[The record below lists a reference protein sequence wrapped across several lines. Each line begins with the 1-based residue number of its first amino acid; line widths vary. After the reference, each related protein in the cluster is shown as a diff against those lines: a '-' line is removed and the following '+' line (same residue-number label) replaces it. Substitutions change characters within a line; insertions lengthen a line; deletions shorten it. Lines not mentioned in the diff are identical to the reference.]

1 MVPTHT
7 VHVEGGASGFH
18 RADGRAIKE
27 RIIIMANDIS
37 NDTSS
42 EVARNGNTH
51 ERIERT
57 ATRFKEGTS
66 SAVSGA
72 KQKFDAAADH
82 VESGLHRAT
91 DASARGAER
100 AADKAGEWRDRGA
113 ELASRARDRAD
124 DALGNVRDFVR
135 EKPVQ
140 SVAIALAAGWLL
152 GRLQIG
158 RAHV

>member
-1 MVPTHT
+1 M
-7 VHVEGGASGFH
+7 
-18 RADGRAIKE
+18 
-27 RIIIMANDIS
+27 NQDIS
-37 NDTSS
+37 NDQ
-42 EVARNGNTH
+42 ARNTGAH

-72 KQKFDAAADH
+72 KEKFDAAADK

-100 AADKAGEWRDRGA
+100 AAEKAGEWRDRGA
-113 ELASRARDRAD
+113 ELASHARDRAD
-124 DALGNVRDFVR
+124 DALDNVRDFVR

-152 GRLQIG
+152 GRLLG
-158 RAHV
+158 PRR

>member
-1 MVPTHT
+1 
-7 VHVEGGASGFH
+7 
-18 RADGRAIKE
+18 
-27 RIIIMANDIS
+27 MANEIG
-37 NDTSS
+37 NETG
-42 EVARNGNTH
+42 RNGNPH

-72 KQKFDAAADH
+72 KEKFDAAADR

-100 AADKAGEWRDRGA
+100 AADKAGEWRDRGS

-124 DALGNVRDFVR
+124 DALGTVRDFVR
-135 EKPVQ
+135 ETPVQ
-140 SVAIALAAGWLL
+140 SGAIALAAGWLI
-152 GRLQIG
+152 GRLLG
-158 RAHV
+158 PRR

>member
-1 MVPTHT
+1 
-7 VHVEGGASGFH
+7 
-18 RADGRAIKE
+18 
-27 RIIIMANDIS
+27 MANET
-37 NDTSS
+37 TS
-42 EVARNGNTH
+42 ETGRNGNNH

-57 ATRFKEGTS
+57 ATRVKEGTS
-66 SAVSGA
+66 NAVSGA
-72 KQKFDAAADH
+72 KEKFDAAADR

-124 DALGNVRDFVR
+124 DALDNVRDFVR

-140 SVAIALAAGWLL
+140 SVAIALAAGWLI
-152 GRLQIG
+152 GRLLG
-158 RAHV
+158 SRR

>member
-1 MVPTHT
+1 
-7 VHVEGGASGFH
+7 
-18 RADGRAIKE
+18 
-27 RIIIMANDIS
+27 MANDIS
-37 NDTSS
+37 S
-42 EVARNGNTH
+42 EAGRNGNTH

-66 SAVSGA
+66 HAVSGA
-72 KQKFDAAADH
+72 KEKFEAAADR

-113 ELASRARDRAD
+113 ELAADARDRAD
-124 DALGNVRDFVR
+124 AALDSVRNFVR

-140 SVAIALAAGWLL
+140 SVAIALAAGWLI
-152 GRLQIG
+152 GRLLG
-158 RAHV
+158 PRR

>member
-1 MVPTHT
+1 M
-7 VHVEGGASGFH
+7 SQ
-18 RADGRAIKE
+18 
-27 RIIIMANDIS
+27 DIS
-37 NDTSS
+37 N
-42 EVARNGNTH
+42 EPVRNAGTH

-57 ATRFKEGTS
+57 ATRVKEGTTN
-66 SAVSGA
+66 AVSGA
-72 KQKFDAAADH
+72 KEKFGAAADH

-100 AADKAGEWRDRGA
+100 AADKASEWRDRGA

-124 DALGNVRDFVR
+124 DAMDNVRDFVR

-152 GRLQIG
+152 GRLLG
-158 RAHV
+158 PRR

>member
-1 MVPTHT
+1 MVFVAP
-7 VHVEGGASGFH
+7 VGALS
-18 RADGRAIKE
+18 KE

-37 NDTSS
+37 S
-42 EVARNGNTH
+42 EAGRNGNPH

-57 ATRFKEGTS
+57 ATRVKEGTS

-72 KQKFDAAADH
+72 KEKFDAAADH
-82 VESGLHRAT
+82 IESGLHRAT

-113 ELASRARDRAD
+113 DLASRARDRAD

-152 GRLQIG
+152 GRLLG
-158 RAHV
+158 PRR